1 MRPMEPIK
9 HLVQDAPLIALH
21 LFAALAA
28 LVVGTAVMLRRK
40 GSYNHKVM
48 GWVWVAMMGTTAVAS
63 AFIRDYRMPNIMGY
77 TPIHLFTLYVAIAL
91 PLAIVRI
98 RQGRVA
104 AHRKMMQGM
113 FYGACVVAGLFTLL
127 PGRFL
132 GNLVWKQWLGLMA

>member
-9 HLVQDAPLIALH
+9 HLVQNAPLIALH

-28 LVVGTAVMLRRK
+28 LVVGIVVMLRRK
-40 GSYNHKVM
+40 GTYNHKVM
-48 GWVWVAMMGTTAVAS
+48 GWVWAAMMGTTALAS

-77 TPIHLFTLYVAIAL
+77 TPIHLLTLFVAIML

-98 RQGRVA
+98 RQGRVQ

-132 GNLVWKQWLGLMA
+132 GNLVWKHWLGLVA